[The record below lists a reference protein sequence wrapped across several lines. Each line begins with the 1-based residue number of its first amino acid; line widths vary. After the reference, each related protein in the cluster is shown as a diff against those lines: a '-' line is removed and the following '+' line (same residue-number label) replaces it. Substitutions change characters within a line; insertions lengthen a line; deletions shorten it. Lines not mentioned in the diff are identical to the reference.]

1 MISQGVL
8 RIAPR
13 PTVEIL
19 NRTNRNFALMHF
31 EYAGDK
37 VLITPI
43 EKLRWSFRLA
53 PRKFTAEA
61 TKLRFESETLKGALP

>member
-31 EYAGDK
+31 EYACDK
-37 VLITPI
+37 VLMAPI
-43 EKLRWSFRLA
+43 EKLRWSFRPA
-53 PRKFTAEA
+53 PRKFSAEA
-61 TKLRFESETLKGALP
+61 TMLHPESTSLKGVIP

>member
-19 NRTNRNFALMHF
+19 NRTNRNFASVHA
-31 EYAGDK
+31 EHSRNK

-43 EKLRWSFRLA
+43 EKLRWSFCRA

-61 TKLRFESETLKGALP
+61 TKLRFESESLKGALP

>member
-1 MISQGVL
+1 
-8 RIAPR
+8 
-13 PTVEIL
+13 
-19 NRTNRNFALMHF
+19 MHF